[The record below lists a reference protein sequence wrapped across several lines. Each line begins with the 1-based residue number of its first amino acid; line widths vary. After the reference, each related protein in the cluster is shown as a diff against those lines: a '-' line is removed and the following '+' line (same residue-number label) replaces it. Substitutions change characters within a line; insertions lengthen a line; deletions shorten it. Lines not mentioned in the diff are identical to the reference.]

1 MRGKACGFA
10 IKIRRRI
17 MDKRGICIRL
27 RMVNNA
33 IRRYI
38 DRYADGKKALDS
50 LTCSNGWIIGYVCE
64 MRECGKNVYQRDL
77 ENNFGITRSTAS
89 KVLGL
94 MEKKGMI
101 ERVSVSHDA
110 RLKMIVPT
118 EKSLEIGRII
128 KKDNEKLELQLRNG
142 FSPQELNQLYGYL
155 ERIQNNIEAAEK
167 DIRRERV

>member
-1 MRGKACGFA
+1 
-10 IKIRRRI
+10 

-142 FSPQELNQLYGYL
+142 FSPQELDQLYGYL